1 MNAAI
6 ATTWEDR
13 LADLGHVP
21 ASRILAEPPPGTA
34 TLADVIRVHD
44 AQGRIYELVDG
55 TLVEKAMGWSEA
67 MLAGVLLQWLNN
79 FLESR
84 PLGLAT
90 GPDGLTRL
98 FGDTVRGPD
107 VAFVSWQRLPGGKIP
122 TDPIPD
128 LVPNFVI
135 EVLSVSNTYGEMSRK
150 RREFFHAG
158 VELLWMVDPRR
169 RNVTVYRSALRF
181 EVVSEGGTLDGGSV
195 LPDWRVDTGELFA
208 KLDRQAAL
216 ESR

>member
-6 ATTWEDR
+6 AMTWEDR

-21 ASRILAEPPPGTA
+21 TSRILVEPPPGTA
-34 TLADVIRVHD
+34 TVADVIRAHD
-44 AQGRIYELVDG
+44 AQGKICELVDG

-67 MLAGVLLQWLNN
+67 MLAGVLLHWLHD
-79 FLESR
+79 FLETR

-107 VAFVSWQRLPGGKIP
+107 VAFVSWQRLPDGKVP

-150 RREFFHAG
+150 RREYFHAG
-158 VELLWMVDPRR
+158 VELLWMVDPQLRC
-169 RNVTVYRSALRF
+169 VTVYRSSLRF
-181 EVVSEGGTLDGGSV
+181 EVVPEGESLDGGSV
-195 LPDWRVDTGELFA
+195 LPGWRVDTGVLFA
-208 KLDRQAAL
+208 KLDQQAAP
-216 ESR
+216 E